1 MDKKDYVNGLFDF
14 IEKSPTAFHTAATVK
29 QRLVEAGYT
38 ELSEGERW
46 TLSDGGKYFVLR
58 NGSSIIA
65 FNYKSAASGLMI
77 CASHSDFPALR
88 VKVSGTDNGAY
99 VRLPVERYGGMIMY
113 SWLDRPLSIAGRV
126 AVKDGGGIRR
136 VLFNIDRDLLVIPS
150 VAIHLNRTVNEKFS
164 PNPAVDLI
172 PLLAVGDKKRSLNS
186 IIAEEI
192 GMREGDIVSH
202 DLFLYVRARGTRV
215 GIDGEF
221 AVAPRLD
228 NLACAYASTEA
239 FLECAD
245 STSIPVLAVF
255 DNEEVGSETKQ
266 GAASDFLY
274 STLMRI
280 AGGSEE
286 EYRRLVFNGL
296 MLSADNA
303 HALHPNHPE
312 LSDAGNAPRLN
323 GGIVIK
329 HNANQKYTTDAMSEA
344 LFSLICEGAGVRTQS
359 YYNRADIPGG
369 STLGSISNARV
380 PVSTVDIGL
389 PQLAMHSAV
398 ETVGAGDVCEMV
410 RAITAVFS
418 SAAISTADGVK
429 IK

>member
-14 IEKSPTAFHTAATVK
+14 IEKSPTVFHTAASVK

-38 ELSEGERW
+38 ELSEGEKW
-46 TLSDGGKYFVLR
+46 TLSDGGKHFVMR

-65 FNYKSAASGLMI
+65 FNYKSLSDGLMI

-150 VAIHLNRTVNEKFS
+150 VAIHLNRTVNEKFA

-172 PLLAVGDKKRSLNS
+172 PLLADGDKKRSLNS
-186 IIAEEI
+186 IIAEEMGI
-192 GMREGDIVSH
+192 CECDIVSH

-429 IK
+429 VK